1 MINKKRNSNKKLS
14 RNLGIDF
21 GEKRIG
27 LALSDPLKIIATPF
41 KTLNGRSLKLVMKEL
56 EQIVT
61 EQNVELIVVGH
72 PLGMKGQETI
82 QTKRVLEFVKQL
94 RHDGYNVKLED
105 ERLSSVSAKNVMIEL
120 GIKTGYNKDLIDQTS
135 AAIILQQYLDKTTSG
150 NKYS

>member
-1 MINKKRNSNKKLS
+1 MKRNSNEKLS
-14 RNLGIDF
+14 RNLGVDF

-82 QTKRVLEFVKQL
+82 QTKRVLEFVNQL
-94 RHDGYNVKLED
+94 RYNGYKVKLED
-105 ERLSSVSAKNVMIEL
+105 ERLSSVSAKHVMIEL
-120 GIKTGYNKDLIDQTS
+120 GIKTGHNKELIDQTS
-135 AAIILQQYLDKTTSG
+135 AAIILQQYLDKATFE
-150 NKYS
+150 NNYS

>member
-14 RNLGIDF
+14 RNLGVDF

-82 QTKRVLEFVKQL
+82 QTKRET
-94 RHDGYNVKLED
+94 H
-105 ERLSSVSAKNVMIEL
+105 
-120 GIKTGYNKDLIDQTS
+120 THT
-135 AAIILQQYLDKTTSG
+135 
-150 NKYS
+150 

>member
-1 MINKKRNSNKKLS
+1 MS
-14 RNLGIDF
+14 RNLGVDF

-105 ERLSSVSAKNVMIEL
+105 ERLSSVSAKNVMIKL
-120 GIKTGYNKDLIDQTS
+120 GIKTGHNKDLIDQTS

-150 NKYS
+150 NNYS